1 MKHFFTYIL
10 SIIIFTVSF
19 QNSLL
24 MIDYQIN
31 KDFYEIHC
39 VNKSKPEMNCHGKCQ
54 MKKESDKTS
63 SLVNVI
69 KYSFEFNII
78 PSKPADFNLSPFEN
92 DHLDTAEFIYFTPIA
107 RLGFY
112 TIDPHPPQI

>member
-1 MKHFFTYIL
+1 MKRFFTYIL
-10 SIIIFTVSF
+10 SIIIFTASF

-31 KDFYEIHC
+31 RDFYEIHC

-63 SLVNVI
+63 SFVNLV
-69 KYSFEFNII
+69 KYSFEFNLI
-78 PSKPADFNLSPFEN
+78 PSKSAEFNLSRVEN
-92 DHLDTAEFIYFTPIA
+92 DDFKKAGFIYSTEIV
-107 RLGFY
+107 RLGFH